1 MELTENLGKIL
12 KIYSLFYSLFIIY
25 IYINFILILLFMFIL
40 IFPIINNMEIYVKN
54 YRDLILD

>member
-1 MELTENLGKIL
+1 MELTENLGKIF
-12 KIYSLFYSLFIIY
+12 KTYSLFYNLFIIY